1 MSYANWNGN
10 KNFRATLTLTSEG
23 EDAVFGGDTPLRKRT
38 TIDCPYN
45 GKVMQTGSMRL
56 TGEGTKDNLA
66 LAALAGEN
74 DRAYLYLFNTSTS
87 TSNQYNYVKVGLR
100 AAHDTDSASGD
111 WFATLPPFGQLFIPI
126 SDMQSVDLEV
136 IGTSTPIIEYM
147 LLQKDA

>member
-10 KNFRATLTLTSEG
+10 KNFRATLTLESEG
-23 EDAVFGGDTPLRKRT
+23 EHAIFGADTPIRKKT
-38 TIDCPYN
+38 SIDCPYN

-56 TGEGTKDNLA
+56 TGQGTKDNLA
-66 LAALAGEN
+66 LTALSGDN
-74 DRAYLYLFNTSTS
+74 DRAYLYLFNTSISTS
-87 TSNQYNYVKVGLR
+87 TSTYVKVGLR

-111 WFATLPPFGQLFIPI
+111 WFATLPSFGQLFIPI

-136 IGTSTPIIEYM
+136 IGSSTPIVEYM